1 MEPDLNKLKDNWTNF
16 VAHGILDSN
25 TRPIIKRSWEYCQKI
40 KLDVNGGKGESIDA
54 CQLAQ
59 VLAQNRELIK
69 IAQPIMQN
77 LYEIVLSSHFVLVLT
92 DKNGVLLDTIGDEVV
107 SMRASELRFLKGTVW
122 TNAAVGSNAI
132 GIALDED
139 GPVHVVGAEHYC
151 VSHHTWTCSAT
162 TIHNVKGEIIGVLNM
177 SGESHKL
184 HSHTLGIVVAAAYS
198 IENELALSH
207 TYRSMSAS
215 LDSTEDGILVTDENL
230 NLQWM
235 NVGAQ
240 KVLRINMDEFNT
252 IGFKKIFKKMDIG
265 GEIWNSDET
274 THYYTD
280 VTAHIGSQKIQCSA
294 NISRILENDQIQ
306 GYSIGIREIKHLHS
320 AVNRVSGNVAIYT
333 FSDIITQ
340 NPQMRMI
347 IKTAEKMARFKK
359 CILIEGESGTGKEM
373 FAHAIHRASA
383 FSQGPFIV
391 VNCACLPRD
400 LVESEL
406 FGYCKGAFTGALN
419 EGKPGKFELAE
430 GGTIFLDEIGEMPL
444 EVQAKLLRVVETCT
458 VSRIG
463 SQTERKLNIRII
475 AATNRNL
482 EQEVKNK
489 SFREDL
495 YFRLNVIYLHIPPLR
510 VRGDDI
516 VWAASHF
523 LDRLNREYPE
533 HNKSLSKEFLE
544 GLKLHP
550 WPGNVRELQNYIE
563 RTFYLCPEPIISS
576 DYLPTPPPRQFVE
589 TSVLPMATGP
599 TLDDLVKANLEKI
612 LKETH
617 GCVEASAEM
626 MGLSR
631 ASLYRK
637 IKKYKIDIKDF
648 RYLSQM

>member
-1 MEPDLNKLKDNWTNF
+1 MEPDLNKLKLNWTHY
-16 VAHGILDSN
+16 VEHGILDEN
-25 TRPIIKRSWEYCQKI
+25 TRPIIQHSWEYCEKI
-40 KLDVNGGKGESIDA
+40 KMDVNGGKGETIDA
-54 CQLAQ
+54 RQLEQ
-59 VLAQNRELIK
+59 VLAENRELIK

-77 LYEIVLSSHFVLVLT
+77 LYEIVLNSHFVLVLT

-107 SMRASELRFLKGTVW
+107 SMRATELRFLKGTVW
-122 TNAAVGSNAI
+122 TNDAVGSNAI
-132 GIALDED
+132 GIALSED
-139 GPVHVVGAEHYC
+139 APVHVVGAEHYC
-151 VSHHTWTCSAT
+151 ISHHSWTCSAT
-162 TIHNVKGEIIGVLNM
+162 TIHNVKGEVIGCLNM

-184 HSHTLGIVVAAAYS
+184 HSHTLGIVVAAVYS

-230 NLQWM
+230 TLQWM
-235 NVGAQ
+235 NFGAQ
-240 KVLRINMDEFNT
+240 KVLRINMDEFNDL
-252 IGFKKIFKKMDIG
+252 GFKNIFKKMDIP
-265 GEIWNSDET
+265 GESWKPDET
-274 THYYTD
+274 TRYYTD
-280 VTAHIGSQKIQCSA
+280 ATAKIGNHKIQCSA
-294 NISRILENDQIQ
+294 NISRILENDKIQ

-320 AVNRVSGNVAIYT
+320 AVNRVSGNVASYT
-333 FSDIITQ
+333 FDDIITQ
-340 NPQMRMI
+340 NAQMKMI

-373 FAHAIHRASA
+373 FAHAIHKASQ
-383 FSQGPFIV
+383 FSEGPFIV
-391 VNCACLPRD
+391 INCACLPRD

-444 EVQAKLLRVVETCT
+444 EVQAKLLRVVETYT
-458 VSRIG
+458 VTRIG
-463 SQTERKLNIRII
+463 SQSERKLNIRII

-516 VWAASHF
+516 ICAASHF

-533 HNKSLSKEFLE
+533 HTKTCSPDFLK
-544 GLKLHP
+544 GLKTHH
-550 WPGNVRELQNYIE
+550 WPGNIRELQHFIE
-563 RTFYLCPEPIISS
+563 RTFYLCTDPVISKDFLPAPQPGYVSEITPIPIT
-576 DYLPTPPPRQFVE
+576 DP
-589 TSVLPMATGP
+589 P
-599 TLDDLVKANLEKI
+599 TLDDLVKANLKKI
-612 LKETH
+612 LTETH
-617 GCVEASAEM
+617 GSVDASAEM

-637 IKKYKIDIKDF
+637 IKKYNIDIKDY
-648 RYLSQM
+648 RYSSQM

>member
-1 MEPDLNKLKDNWTNF
+1 MEPDLNKLKENWTNY
-16 VAHGILDSN
+16 VDHGILDDH
-25 TRPIIKRSWEYCQKI
+25 TRPIIQRSWAYCQKI
-40 KLDVNGGKGESIDA
+40 KMDVNGGKGKSIDA
-54 CQLAQ
+54 DQLEH
-59 VLAQNRELIK
+59 VLAENRELIK

-77 LYEIVLSSHFVLVLT
+77 LYEIVLNSHFVLVLT
-92 DKNGVLLDTIGDEVV
+92 DKNGILLDTIGDEVV

-122 TNAAVGSNAI
+122 TNEAVGSNAI
-132 GIALDED
+132 GIALEED
-139 GPVHVVGAEHYC
+139 APVHVVGAEHYC

-184 HSHTLGIVVAAAYS
+184 HSHTLGIVVAATYS

-207 TYRSMSAS
+207 SYRSMSAS

-235 NVGAQ
+235 NGGAQ
-240 KVLRINMDEFNT
+240 KVLQINMDEFNA
-252 IGFKKIFKKMDIG
+252 IGFKQIFKKMDID
-265 GEIWNSDET
+265 GEIWNLDEI

-280 VTAHIGSQKIQCSA
+280 VTAHIGSRKIQCSA
-294 NISRILENDQIQ
+294 NLSKILENDKIQ

-320 AVNRVSGNVAIYT
+320 AVNRVSGNVATYT
-333 FSDIITQ
+333 FDDIITQ

-373 FAHAIHRASA
+373 FAHAIHKASA

-406 FGYCKGAFTGALN
+406 FGYVKGAFTGALN

-430 GGTIFLDEIGEMPL
+430 GGSIFLDEIGELPL
-444 EVQAKLLRVVETCT
+444 EVQAKLLRVVETHT

-463 SQTERKLNIRII
+463 SQSERNLNIRII

-533 HNKSLSKEFLE
+533 HHKTCSPEFLE
-544 GLKLHP
+544 GLKAHP
-550 WPGNVRELQNYIE
+550 WPGNVRELQNFIE
-563 RTFYLCPEPIISS
+563 RTFYLCTDPVVSTA
-576 DYLPTPPPRQFVE
+576 YLPITPPKYPDERK
-589 TSVLPMATGP
+589 VLSINVSP

-617 GCVEASAEM
+617 GSVDASAEL

-637 IKKYKIDIKDF
+637 IKKYNIDIKDYRF
-648 RYLSQM
+648 MSQI

>member
-1 MEPDLNKLKDNWTNF
+1 MEPDLNKLKLNWTNY
-16 VAHGILDSN
+16 VDHGILDEN
-25 TRPIIKRSWEYCQKI
+25 TRPIIQRSWEYCKKTKKDI
-40 KLDVNGGKGESIDA
+40 NGGKGETIDA
-54 CQLAQ
+54 CQLEQ
-59 VLAQNRELIK
+59 VLAENRELIK

-122 TNAAVGSNAI
+122 TNDAVGANAI
-132 GIALDED
+132 GIALAED
-139 GPVHVVGAEHYC
+139 APVHVVGAEHYC

-230 NLQWM
+230 HLQWM

-240 KVLRINMDEFNT
+240 KVLQINMDEFNK
-252 IGFKKIFKKMDIG
+252 IGFKKIFKKMDVAD
-265 GEIWNSDET
+265 EIWTHEET
-274 THYYTD
+274 TRYYTD
-280 VTAHIGSQKIQCSA
+280 VTAHIANRKIQCSA
-294 NISRILENDQIQ
+294 NISRILENDKIQ

-320 AVNRVSGNVAIYT
+320 AVNRVSGNVATYT
-333 FSDIITQ
+333 FDDIITH
-340 NPQMRMI
+340 NAQMRMI

-430 GGTIFLDEIGEMPL
+430 GGSIFLDEIGELPL
-444 EVQAKLLRVVETCT
+444 EVQAKLLRVVETYT

-463 SQTERKLNIRII
+463 SQSERKLNIRII

-516 VWAASHF
+516 VWTASHF

-533 HNKSLSKEFLE
+533 HTKACSPEFLE
-544 GLKLHP
+544 GLKSHP
-550 WPGNVRELQNYIE
+550 WPGNVRELQNFIE
-563 RTFYLCPEPIISS
+563 RTFYLCTDPVISTA
-576 DYLPTPPPRQFVE
+576 YLPAPPPKYAE
-589 TSVLPMATGP
+589 EKKVLSMAVSP
-599 TLDDLVKANLEKI
+599 SLDELVKANLEKI

-617 GCVEASAEM
+617 GSVDASAQM

-637 IKKYKIDIKDF
+637 IKKYNIDIKDY
-648 RYLSQM
+648 RYMSQM

>member
-1 MEPDLNKLKDNWTNF
+1 
-16 VAHGILDSN
+16 
-25 TRPIIKRSWEYCQKI
+25 
-40 KLDVNGGKGESIDA
+40 
-54 CQLAQ
+54 
-59 VLAQNRELIK
+59 
-69 IAQPIMQN
+69 
-77 LYEIVLSSHFVLVLT
+77 
-92 DKNGVLLDTIGDEVV
+92 
-107 SMRASELRFLKGTVW
+107 
-122 TNAAVGSNAI
+122 
-132 GIALDED
+132 
-139 GPVHVVGAEHYC
+139 
-151 VSHHTWTCSAT
+151 
-162 TIHNVKGEIIGVLNM
+162 
-177 SGESHKL
+177 
-184 HSHTLGIVVAAAYS
+184 
-198 IENELALSH
+198 
-207 TYRSMSAS
+207 
-215 LDSTEDGILVTDENL
+215 
-230 NLQWM
+230 
-235 NVGAQ
+235 
-240 KVLRINMDEFNT
+240 NMDEFNE
-252 IGFKKIFKKMDIG
+252 ISFKKIFKKMDVAD
-265 GEIWNSDET
+265 ELWNIEET
-274 THYYTD
+274 TRYYTD
-280 VTAHIGSQKIQCSA
+280 VTAHIGNRKIQCSA
-294 NISRILENDQIQ
+294 NISRILENDKIQ

-320 AVNRVSGNVAIYT
+320 AVNRVSGNVATYT
-333 FSDIITQ
+333 FDDIITH
-340 NPQMRMI
+340 NAQMRMI

-373 FAHAIHRASA
+373 FAHAIHRAST

-430 GGTIFLDEIGEMPL
+430 GGSIFLDEIGELPL
-444 EVQAKLLRVVETCT
+444 EVQAKLLRVVETYT

-463 SQTERKLNIRII
+463 SQSERKLNIRIL

-533 HNKSLSKEFLE
+533 HAKACSPEFLE
-544 GLKLHP
+544 GLKAHP
-550 WPGNVRELQNYIE
+550 WPGNVRELQNFIE
-563 RTFYLCPEPIISS
+563 RTFYLCTDPVISTA
-576 DYLPTPPPRQFVE
+576 YLPTPTPKYAE
-589 TSVLPMATGP
+589 EKKVLSMTVSP

-617 GCVEASAEM
+617 GSVNASAQM

-637 IKKYKIDIKDF
+637 IKKYNIDIKDY
-648 RYLSQM
+648 RYMSQM

>member
-1 MEPDLNKLKDNWTNF
+1 MEPDLNKLKNNWTNF
-16 VAHGILDSN
+16 VDDNILDEN
-25 TRPIIKRSWEYCQKI
+25 TRPIIQRSWKHCQKI
-40 KLDVNGGKGESIDA
+40 KIDINSGKGESIDA
-54 CQLAQ
+54 QQLQQ
-59 VLAQNRELIK
+59 VLAENQELIK

-122 TNAAVGSNAI
+122 TTEAVGSNAI

-139 GPVHVVGAEHYC
+139 TAVHVVGAEHYC
-151 VSHHTWTCSAT
+151 VPHHSWTCSAT

-215 LDSTEDGILVTDENL
+215 LDSTEDGILVTDENF

-240 KVLRINMDEFNT
+240 KILQLNIDEFNEL
-252 IGFKKIFKKMDIG
+252 GFKKIFKKMDLAS
-265 GEIWNSDET
+265 EIWDLEET
-274 THYYTD
+274 TRYYTD
-280 VTAHIGSQKIQCSA
+280 VTAHTGSRKIQCSA
-294 NISRILENDQIQ
+294 NVSRILENDKTQ

-320 AVNRVSGNVAIYT
+320 AVNRVSGNVATYT
-333 FSDIITQ
+333 FDDIITQ

-373 FAHAIHRASA
+373 FAHAIHRASS

-406 FGYCKGAFTGALN
+406 FGYCKGAFTGALS

-463 SQTERKLNIRII
+463 SQSERKLNIRIL

-533 HNKSLSKEFLE
+533 HTKTLSKEFLA

-550 WPGNVRELQNYIE
+550 WPGNVRELQNHIE

-576 DYLPTPPPRQFVE
+576 DYLPTPPPKYGQE
-589 TSVLPMATGP
+589 SKALPPIISSTM
-599 TLDDLVKANLEKI
+599 DDLVKANLEKI
-612 LKETH
+612 LTETQ

-637 IKKYKIDIKDF
+637 IKKYHINIKDY
-648 RYLSQM
+648 RYSSQM

>member
-1 MEPDLNKLKDNWTNF
+1 MEPDLNKLKLNWTNY
-16 VAHGILDSN
+16 VEHGILDEN
-25 TRPIIKRSWEYCQKI
+25 TRPIIQRSWEYCQKTKKDI
-40 KLDVNGGKGESIDA
+40 NGGKGETIDA
-54 CQLAQ
+54 CQLEQ
-59 VLAQNRELIK
+59 VLAENRELIK

-92 DKNGVLLDTIGDEVV
+92 DKNGILLDTIGDEVV

-122 TNAAVGSNAI
+122 TNDAVGANAI

-139 GPVHVVGAEHYC
+139 APVHVVGAEHYC
-151 VSHHTWTCSAT
+151 VSHHTWTCSST

-240 KVLRINMDEFNT
+240 KVLHLNMDEFNE
-252 IGFKKIFKKMDIG
+252 IGFKKIFRKMDVAD
-265 GEIWNSDET
+265 EIWNTEET
-274 THYYTD
+274 TRYYTD
-280 VTAHIGSQKIQCSA
+280 VTAHIGSRKIQCSA
-294 NISRILENDQIQ
+294 NISRILENDKIQ

-320 AVNRVSGNVAIYT
+320 AVNRVSGNVATYT
-333 FSDIITQ
+333 FDDIITQ

-359 CILIEGESGTGKEM
+359 SILIEGESGTGKEM
-373 FAHAIHRASA
+373 FAHAIHRSSS

-406 FGYCKGAFTGALN
+406 FGYCKGAFTGALS

-444 EVQAKLLRVVETCT
+444 EVQAKLLRVVETNT

-463 SQTERKLNIRII
+463 SQSERKLNIRIL

-533 HNKSLSKEFLE
+533 HTKTFSPEFLE
-544 GLKLHP
+544 GLKSHP
-550 WPGNVRELQNYIE
+550 WPGNVRELQNFIE
-563 RTFYLCPEPIISS
+563 RTFYLCPEPIVAK
-576 DYLPTPPPRQFVE
+576 DYLPTPPPKYGEATR
-589 TSVLPMATGP
+589 VLPIAASP

-617 GCVEASAEM
+617 GSVEASAEM

-637 IKKYKIDIKDF
+637 IKKYNIDIKDY
-648 RYLSQM
+648 RYMSQM

>member
-1 MEPDLNKLKDNWTNF
+1 MEPDLNKLKNNWTNY
-16 VAHGILDSN
+16 VEHGILDEN
-25 TRPIIKRSWEYCQKI
+25 TRPIIQRSWEYCQKTKKDI
-40 KLDVNGGKGESIDA
+40 NGGKGETIDA
-54 CQLAQ
+54 CQLEQ
-59 VLAQNRELIK
+59 VLAENRELIK

-122 TNAAVGSNAI
+122 TNDAVGTNAI
-132 GIALDED
+132 GLALAED
-139 GPVHVVGAEHYC
+139 APVHVVGAEHYC

-230 NLQWM
+230 HLQWM

-240 KVLRINMDEFNT
+240 KVLHLNMDEFNE
-252 IGFKKIFKKMDIG
+252 ISFKKIFKKMDVAD
-265 GEIWNSDET
+265 ELWNIEET
-274 THYYTD
+274 TRYYTD
-280 VTAHIGSQKIQCSA
+280 VTAHIGNRKIQCSA
-294 NISRILENDQIQ
+294 NISRILENDKIQ

-320 AVNRVSGNVAIYT
+320 AVNRVSGNVATYT
-333 FSDIITQ
+333 FEDIITH
-340 NPQMRMI
+340 NAQMRMI

-373 FAHAIHRASA
+373 FAHAIHRAST

-430 GGTIFLDEIGEMPL
+430 GGSIFLDEIGELPL
-444 EVQAKLLRVVETCT
+444 EVQAKLLRVVETYT

-463 SQTERKLNIRII
+463 SQSERKLNIRIL

-533 HNKSLSKEFLE
+533 HTKACSPEFLE
-544 GLKLHP
+544 GLKAHP
-550 WPGNVRELQNYIE
+550 WPGNVRELQNFIE
-563 RTFYLCPEPIISS
+563 RTFYLCTDPVISTA
-576 DYLPTPPPRQFVE
+576 YLPTPTPKYAE
-589 TSVLPMATGP
+589 EKKVLSMTVSP

-617 GCVEASAEM
+617 GSVDASAQM

-637 IKKYKIDIKDF
+637 IKKYNIDIKDY
-648 RYLSQM
+648 RYMSQM